1 MKEQHRRND
10 PDPDFFRAKTPRLR
24 FSPPPCYSYPMHYLI
39 LVVALL
45 LAADGIWSIVGGVR
59 TLSNKSPDIEHDSE
73 SEKRLLSPYTRYWI
87 SRWQPPSLTPTLPP
101 NPRFNPRPTG

>member
-24 FSPPPCYSYPMHYLI
+24 FSPPPCYS
-39 LVVALL
+39 VALL

-87 SRWQPPSLTPTLPP
+87 SRWYNGFDYLQAGIGFLL
-101 NPRFNPRPTG
+101 FAALLHFAKW